1 MIFTWPVLGSFN
13 IAFGEMSVLL
23 GIVFI
28 GASIALAQNWELITV
43 TIYAFFAGMAAI
55 LVGLRIINLGVTTQP
70 ILSGL
75 GFILSGLG
83 GVCATPALLLRTNR
97 TLRLI
102 GTIVLVA
109 AALIWALMA
118 CVTYWG
124 HLDKFSNWVP
134 YPMRWNVATHP
145 RSAMIRFGNLTS
157 HVNLKQTCS
166 NFLKVLE
173 QFKFSNGENRGINF
187 SNKKF
192 VNSLI

>member
-1 MIFTWPVLGSFN
+1 MFIDYITLMLINMTAGLFILAYYVYSGLDSEDQKRWIPGFGMTGAIALTTGLHMIFTWPVPGSFN

-28 GASIALAQNWELITV
+28 GASVALAQNWELVTV
-43 TIYAFFAGMAAI
+43 TTYAFFAGVAAI

-70 ILSGL
+70 LLSGL
-75 GFILSGLG
+75 GFILSGFG

-109 AALIWALMA
+109 AALIWALTA

-134 YPMRWNVATHP
+134 YPMR
-145 RSAMIRFGNLTS
+145 
-157 HVNLKQTCS
+157 
-166 NFLKVLE
+166 
-173 QFKFSNGENRGINF
+173 
-187 SNKKF
+187 
-192 VNSLI
+192 